1 MLVFLCL
8 CYHKV
13 SDNFTYMTCYS
24 IPFYFSDKRQVTG
37 SCFKT
42 EIHTFTA
49 IIIAETYLRR
59 ITKFLS
65 LLGKMSRCDK
75 ILSEYVPFF
84 ISSLV
89 QVFFEFTKNLHCW
102 QKVSRNKCQAIF
114 VQVPSN
120 LTSLCILSS
129 AIFSLLFY

>member
-1 MLVFLCL
+1 VLVFLCL

-84 ISSLV
+84 ISSQKLQSTNVLKTPCKKCLNTGPTVPTLIKLLV
-89 QVFFEFTKNLHCW
+89 RYKDVHNSFPILFGASFF
-102 QKVSRNKCQAIF
+102 
-114 VQVPSN
+114 
-120 LTSLCILSS
+120 
-129 AIFSLLFY
+129 